1 VALAPDA
8 EVAAAVGSA
17 EAPDAPSPPDPAP
30 VPPTDPH
37 TDPPPEDRTP
47 ESGALGPPPAPPT
60 DPPAE
65 ALWLLQRS
73 SAPSSSAASWVPFGD
88 PHQRA
93 LEAAYQAGDRVVDL
107 LLDGAEC
114 LADLKLHRLLGPGGV
129 TAIRRR
135 GTAKELAEAKER
147 LAECRATVAAVDR
160 TAEEFA
166 AALKST
172 FAEWRR
178 AVEQREGDTLAHL
191 EQHTSEYRRALLDA
205 HESAVQGLLAAGYE
219 VGTERLEVPKEEV
232 VRLTFKAPTERAFVV
247 RRMGALPSDHL
258 VTSVLASGFPGGR
271 GPQRHYDEGTLLKW
285 RDVPSGSM
293 TPRKPEKAVGPPSEY
308 YLAVALEALPGSH
321 RSSWAFRFDK
331 GRYAM
336 AGVVRAE
343 AEMPKVTP
351 WRGDAFL
358 WQLSFCTTNG
368 GRLGTVAPGLL
379 NHPPLKPGAMVL
391 LSYDPAS
398 ATLTCTVGSR
408 RGVVLGTDLKGP
420 VVPAFVLYRGDE
432 VTVLHS
438 PPVPAPVSK
447 SPG

>member
-1 VALAPDA
+1 
-8 EVAAAVGSA
+8 
-17 EAPDAPSPPDPAP
+17 
-30 VPPTDPH
+30 
-37 TDPPPEDRTP
+37 
-47 ESGALGPPPAPPT
+47 
-60 DPPAE
+60 
-65 ALWLLQRS
+65 
-73 SAPSSSAASWVPFGD
+73 
-88 PHQRA
+88 
-93 LEAAYQAGDRVVDL
+93 VVDL

-247 RRMGALPSDHL
+247 RRM
-258 VTSVLASGFPGGR
+258 
-271 GPQRHYDEGTLLKW
+271 DEGTLLKW
-285 RDVPSGSM
+285 RDVPSGST

>member
-1 VALAPDA
+1 M
-8 EVAAAVGSA
+8 
-17 EAPDAPSPPDPAP
+17 
-30 VPPTDPH
+30 
-37 TDPPPEDRTP
+37 
-47 ESGALGPPPAPPT
+47 
-60 DPPAE
+60 
-65 ALWLLQRS
+65 
-73 SAPSSSAASWVPFGD
+73 
-88 PHQRA
+88 
-93 LEAAYQAGDRVVDL
+93 
-107 LLDGAEC
+107 
-114 LADLKLHRLLGPGGV
+114 
-129 TAIRRR
+129 
-135 GTAKELAEAKER
+135 
-147 LAECRATVAAVDR
+147 
-160 TAEEFA
+160 
-166 AALKST
+166 
-172 FAEWRR
+172 
-178 AVEQREGDTLAHL
+178 
-191 EQHTSEYRRALLDA
+191 
-205 HESAVQGLLAAGYE
+205 QGLLAAGYE

-247 RRMGALPSDHL
+247 RRM
-258 VTSVLASGFPGGR
+258 
-271 GPQRHYDEGTLLKW
+271 DEGTLLKW
-285 RDVPSGSM
+285 RDVPSGST

-438 PPVPAPVSK
+438 PAVPVPVSK